1 MLSIL
6 FNITLVLFL
15 ALVIYIIYM
24 SKRYGNPYKLYMV
37 FGKKGSG
44 KTTYMCKLAL
54 KYIKLG
60 YTVYSS
66 VHIPG
71 TIYIPDIDQKLLYSA
86 PPENSV
92 LLIDEVGMIWD
103 NRNYKAFRNE
113 IRDFFK
119 LQRHYRCIVYLFS
132 QTFDVDVK
140 LRVLTD
146 AMYLCTN
153 FLPGISMVRRIKRTI
168 VLVQPV
174 ADAEGRIADSLEF
187 VPIWMS
193 LFGMNSISF
202 TYIPK
207 YIKYFDSYAVD
218 SKPLLSGQLL
228 PLSET
233 KQSGLNK
240 IKLKCVA
247 LKHVFHK
254 RSS

>member
-1 MLSIL
+1 MIVTL
-6 FNITLVLFL
+6 FYV
-15 ALVIYIIYM
+15 ALIIFIALIVYVIYM
-24 SKRYGNPYKLYMV
+24 SKKYGNPYKLYMV

-44 KTTYMCKLAL
+44 KTTYMCKIAL
-54 KYIKLG
+54 KYRKLG

-66 VHIPG
+66 VRIPG

-86 PPENSV
+86 PAENSV
-92 LLIDEVGMIWD
+92 ILIDEVGMIWD

-132 QTFDVDVK
+132 QTFDVDIK

-146 AMYLCTN
+146 AMFLCTN

-187 VPIWMS
+187 IPIWMS
-193 LFGMNSISF
+193 LFGMNAISF
-202 TYIPK
+202 TYIPR
-207 YIKYFDSYAVD
+207 YAKYFDSFAVD
-218 SKPLLSGQLL
+218 PKPELRGTELPLLQ
-228 PLSET
+228 T
-233 KQSGLNK
+233 KQRGRNKSSSRRKAPRSGRC
-240 IKLKCVA
+240 KCP
-247 LKHVFHK
+247 
-254 RSS
+254 